1 MITRKCYNDHED
13 VNFRG
18 LCGDVTME
26 DSFQPPLPD
35 YYAPDA
41 ADQQKQIE
49 EGYASDGYVSEDAS
63 YTSSISYVCS
73 EEASSVSS
81 SGDGASEDV
90 DLANEVGDVAS
101 KDEEGAAAS
110 IDGGGQMYDEYSNPD
125 SSDEDTSDGDT
136 SDDFT
141 GPFETNFE
149 KYDHMSDK
157 EDDAYDK
164 AMKAFKTNKPTKE
177 DWIKT
182 WPEGRKEA
190 ESAWVN
196 VYSHFEGQ
204 GELGCGGYAVIVRNM
219 SAQPIAASANFS
231 KRGKSYFFHVLDGIQ
246 AGLRLASEHGC
257 SSPDVR
263 CSSRTVVM
271 LLWQL
276 ASGGCIP
283 FYENCKGT
291 KKGEIGEI
299 CETCTMAI
307 VPSVSKH
314 AFVTSAG
321 LLGELR
327 GKLDSFDIEW
337 EREMTNK
344 AAHYLAKEV
353 KKEGT
358 AGWN

>member
-1 MITRKCYNDHED
+1 
-13 VNFRG
+13 
-18 LCGDVTME
+18 ME

-141 GPFETNFE
+141 GPFETNF
-149 KYDHMSDK
+149 
-157 EDDAYDK
+157 
-164 AMKAFKTNKPTKE
+164 AFKRNKPTKE

-190 ESAWVN
+190 KSAWVN

-204 GELGCGGYAVIVRNM
+204 GELGCGGYAVIVRNK

-231 KRGKSYFFHVLDGIQ
+231 KSGKSYFFHVLDGIQ

-321 LLGELR
+321 LLGEL
-327 GKLDSFDIEW
+327 

-353 KKEGT
+353 KKKALRDGIENYNKPDMKPDEFPDGLVSIMLDDAFDNLYYNRDAWT
-358 AGWN
+358 KIIRAV